1 MEEKECNPFN
11 QNHTFDPNEAFSD
24 FLKRGDRN
32 MFVLY
37 DLLKNMMVD
46 YPKNT
51 AYIRVKRSQSD
62 NTAGKKIESECLT
75 TNEVVLRFKISK
87 RTLQKLRDTKQIKF
101 SNKGKKCRYKLEDIQ
116 EFLYSK

>member
-24 FLKRGDRN
+24 FLKRDDRN
-32 MFVLY
+32 MFVFY
-37 DLLKNMMVD
+37 DLMEKMKVD
-46 YPKNT
+46 YPKKTDNAKT
-51 AYIRVKRSQSD
+51 QSNQSD
-62 NTAGKKIESECLT
+62 STAGIKVETEWLT
-75 TNEVVLRFKISK
+75 TSEVVLRFKISR

-116 EFLYSK
+116 EFLYSQ